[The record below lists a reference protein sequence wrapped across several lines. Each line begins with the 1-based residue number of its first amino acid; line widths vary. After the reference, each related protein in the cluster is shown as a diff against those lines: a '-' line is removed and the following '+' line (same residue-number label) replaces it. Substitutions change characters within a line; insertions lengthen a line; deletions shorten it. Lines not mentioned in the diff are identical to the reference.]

1 MRRLPLQKIVYDI
14 KVAANVQSA
23 CIQLPETRVKIRC
36 IPLLILVCTVLPVS
50 GALADAPQFKV
61 LMISTTN
68 GWHHDSISEAVP
80 AIRGLAA
87 KHHFDLVWEENID
100 RMFIEASLEEF
111 DVIMFVLTTGDI
123 LDPAQQALMEKFIQS
138 GKGFVGIHSASDT
151 EYEWPWYTRL
161 VGRMFHIHPS
171 IQTGRL
177 SVVDRNFPGVERMP
191 DRFWVT
197 DEFYEFGEDKSE
209 GLNTILTID
218 EHSYD
223 PVADWGPGNK
233 SGKGMGDFH
242 PISWYH
248 KFDGGRA
255 FYTALGHV
263 PALFTDDL
271 FLEHLYGGI
280 YWAATGKGIEGE
292 SDDQK

>member
-1 MRRLPLQKIVYDI
+1 MRRLPIQKIVYDI
-14 KVAANVQSA
+14 NVVTNVQSA
-23 CIQLPETRVKIRC
+23 CNQQGDSRVKIRI
-36 IPLLILVCTVLPVS
+36 IPLLVLVCVMLPVS
-50 GALADAPQFKV
+50 STLSDAPQFKV

-68 GWHHDSISEAVP
+68 GWHHDAISEAVP

-87 KHHFDLVWEENID
+87 KHQFEVVWEENIE
-100 RMFIEASLEEF
+100 RMFTAESLEEF

-123 LDPAQQALMEKFIQS
+123 LDPAQQALMEKFVQS

-151 EYEWPWYTRL
+151 EYDWPWYTRL

-171 IQTGRL
+171 IQTARL

-197 DEFYEFGEDKSE
+197 DELYEFGEDKVA
-209 GLNTILTID
+209 GLNTLLTVD
-218 EHSYD
+218 ERTYN

-242 PISWYH
+242 PMSWYH
-248 KFDGGRA
+248 NFDGGRS
-255 FYTALGHV
+255 FYTALGHL
-263 PALFTDDL
+263 PAVYDDEL

-280 YWAATGKGIEGE
+280 YWAATGKGIDGATN
-292 SDDQK
+292 D